1 MLQLSE
7 SFWATLHWLS
17 RVHLWKV
24 VWPDRMGFSVFLNA
38 LPPLFH
44 KSCGPQKAKP
54 IQVSFLL
61 ECIRWTLQSTRTCC
75 QKVCQ
80 IRCNSTLWSNNL
92 SFESTARQT
101 LSISVGQIIPFESSG
116 FISRIEESLLSLCD
130 PKFHLICSRLQIP
143 AYAAKRRIMLHLP
156 GMLACAATSMRAGHS
171 SSDCTFL
178 PFCSFLHA
186 PRQHLKTQLI
196 AWLQLTSCY
205 AFLLCFS
212 FLRASIGCQMFIYD
226 T

>member
-44 KSCGPQKAKP
+44 KSCEPPKAKP

-143 AYAAKRRIMLHLP
+143 AYATKRRTMLHLP
-156 GMLACAATSMRAGHS
+156 GMLACATAMRAGHS
-171 SSDCTFL
+171 SSAYT
-178 PFCSFLHA
+178 
-186 PRQHLKTQLI
+186 
-196 AWLQLTSCY
+196 
-205 AFLLCFS
+205 FLLCFS
-212 FLRASIGCQMFIYD
+212 FLRASKRHSIGCQMFIYD